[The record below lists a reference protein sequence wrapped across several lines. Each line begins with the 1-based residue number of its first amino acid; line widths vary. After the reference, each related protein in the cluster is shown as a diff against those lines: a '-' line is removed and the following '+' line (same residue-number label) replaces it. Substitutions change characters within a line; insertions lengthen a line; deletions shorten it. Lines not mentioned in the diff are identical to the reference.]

1 LQSKELI
8 EKLQQIGFKG
18 YESKIFLVLLKG
30 SALSASEIAEKAN
43 IRRTAVYE
51 ILKSF
56 TAKGFCNE
64 IETNTILKYEMID
77 PRVIG
82 DKIERE
88 IDQYNLSKIKNVRET
103 FKEFEVLHRT
113 EEISDNK
120 NVNIELIRGFNQ
132 HRQEKFIELLDKSKE
147 EILSM
152 IRLEG
157 YVSEELDLGANVFVK
172 RGGIIKSIYEA
183 SLNFKII
190 KDNSRLDATLEDF
203 LRICSRFENSGEQV
217 RISKSELP
225 NMTIFDRKIVFINIQ
240 DNTVPRHNKADI
252 IIKNEAFAS
261 RMIDLF
267 SFYWQ
272 KSNTADEIRQFS
284 MPKTNELRKPR
295 RLRTIH

>member
-1 LQSKELI
+1 MQSKELI
-8 EKLQQIGFKG
+8 EKLQQIGFKE

-30 SALSASEIAEKAN
+30 AALSASEIADKAN

-88 IDQYNLSKIKNVRET
+88 IDQYNLSKIKSVRET

-132 HRQEKFIELLDKSKE
+132 HRQEKFIELLNKSTE
-147 EILSM
+147 EVLSM

-172 RGGIIKSIYEA
+172 RGGVIKSIYEA
-183 SLNFKII
+183 SLNFKFV
-190 KDNSRLDATLEDF
+190 KDNSRQDATLEDL
-203 LRICSRFENSGEQV
+203 LRICTRFENSGEKV

-225 NMTIFDRKIVFINIQ
+225 NMTIFDRKIVFINIY

-267 SFYWQ
+267 NLYWH
-272 KSNTADEIRQFS
+272 KSNTVEESRQFS
-284 MPKTNELRKPR
+284 MLKTNQLRKPR